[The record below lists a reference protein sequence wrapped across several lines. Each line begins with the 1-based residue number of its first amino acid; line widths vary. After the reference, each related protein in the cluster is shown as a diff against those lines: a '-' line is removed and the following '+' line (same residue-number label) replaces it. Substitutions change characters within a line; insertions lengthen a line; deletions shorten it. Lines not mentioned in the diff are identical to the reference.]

1 MHGLNIKVMLNV
13 YGDEATPRAHV
24 FDVKDLWA
32 LEKTYTMT
40 QNRHKVA
47 NGDFTKAFFT
57 VETSYGC

>member
-1 MHGLNIKVMLNV
+1 MLNV